1 MMAKMH
7 SVQLENKEVLL
18 LDRVENFISCCN
30 PVSDKVVK
38 EGMTKDMMRVE
49 LNMLIGLLE
58 NCSSPL
64 VFWHNDALLA
74 NIVLKKTEEVIFIDM
89 EYG

>member
-1 MMAKMH
+1 
-7 SVQLENKEVLL
+7 
-18 LDRVENFISCCN
+18 
-30 PVSDKVVK
+30 
-38 EGMTKDMMRVE
+38 
-49 LNMLIGLLE
+49 MLIGLLE